1 MDQHGGAARPGVPEE
16 MLAGL
21 RVLLGD
27 RLSVARGELERHGG
41 SESWHRPEPPDAV
54 AFAESTAEVEA
65 LVRLCAAHRVPVVP
79 FGAGTS
85 LEGHVAARAG
95 GVCVDLSRMTRI
107 VAVRPEDGDCTVEAG
122 VTREQLNLHL
132 RDTGLFFPVDPGA
145 PATIGGMAATR
156 ASGTNAVRY
165 GTIRDVVLSLTA
177 VMADGR
183 VVRTGGRAR
192 KSASGYDLTRLL
204 IGSEGTLGVITELS
218 VRLFPIPEMVAAA
231 VCPFGDVRGAVDCVI
246 ALIQQGVRMAR
257 IEFLD
262 AAAIRAVNRY
272 SGLAN
277 AEAPTLFLEFNG
289 TEAEVAAQVAAAGEA
304 CAEHGGGPLGWATR
318 AEDRQ
323 RLWTARHQAL
333 WAVNATRP
341 GCRGWTTDVCVPIS
355 RLADCLVETTDDM
368 GTLPFP
374 GAIVGHVGD
383 GNFHCLLP
391 VGPEAPDDLA
401 AAARFN
407 ERLVRRALAME
418 GTCSGEHGVGLGK
431 RSFMADE
438 HGEGLAVMR
447 AIKRALDPLGI
458 LNPGKV
464 LPDEA
469 PDPPY
474 GPAPGDAPPNLGGA
488 DPEQVT

>member
-1 MDQHGGAARPGVPEE
+1 MDHDGMAAQPG
-16 MLAGL
+16 LQDGLLSGL
-21 RVLLGD
+21 RALLGA
-27 RLSVARGELERHGG
+27 RLSLARSELDRHGG
-41 SESWHRPEPPDAV
+41 TESWHRSEPPQAV
-54 AFAESTAEVEA
+54 AFVETTAEVAE
-65 LVRLCAAHRVPVVP
+65 LVRLCALHRTPVVP

-85 LEGHVAARAG
+85 LEGHVAARSG
-95 GVCVDLSRMTRI
+95 GVCVDLSRMARI
-107 VAVRPEDGDCTVEAG
+107 VAVRPEDGDCTIEAG

-177 VMADGR
+177 IMADGR
-183 VVRTGGRAR
+183 VMRTGGRAR

-204 IGSEGTLGVITELS
+204 IGSEGTLGIITELT

-231 VCPFGDVRGAVDCVI
+231 MCGFGSVRQAVDCVI

-262 AAAIRAVNRY
+262 GAAIRAVNRH
-272 SGLAN
+272 SGLDQ
-277 AEAPTLFLEFNG
+277 EVAPTLFLEFHG
-289 TEAEVAAQVAAAGEA
+289 TEAEVAAQVAAVREA
-304 CAEHGGGPLGWATR
+304 CAEHGGGELRWATR
-318 AEDRQ
+318 PEDRQ

-341 GCRGWTTDVCVPIS
+341 GCRGWTTDVCVPVS
-355 RLADCLVETTDDM
+355 RLAECIVESVDDM
-368 GTLPFP
+368 AALPFA

-391 VGPEAPDDLA
+391 VDPEAPDELA
-401 AAARFN
+401 AASRFN

-431 RSFMADE
+431 LGFMAHE
-438 HGEGLAVMR
+438 HGEALAVMR
-447 AIKRALDPLGI
+447 AIKQSLDPLGI
-458 LNPGKV
+458 LNPGKM
-464 LPDEA
+464 LPS
-469 PDPPY
+469 
-474 GPAPGDAPPNLGGA
+474 
-488 DPEQVT
+488 